1 MRAAVVGLGL
11 IGGSAA
17 LALGASGWDRDASA
31 RELARRRGIDAAE
44 TLGDALAESDFVL
57 LAVPTEE
64 TPALLARAAAMQ
76 PEALFSDCASL
87 KVPVAKAADSLPAAV
102 RFVGGHPM
110 AGSGSLGLSGA
121 DPGLFRDRSWIVVP
135 TSRSD
140 DGSVAR
146 MQELVASLGAV
157 PIILD
162 AERHDAAM
170 TRVSHLSHVVSA
182 ALALA
187 ATRPDP
193 GSVRLAGPGL
203 ADTTR
208 LAEMPEVLL
217 LELALADPA
226 ALAGA
231 VDDVVED
238 LRGAARALRSSDPAA
253 VRDFFRKAAAARRL
267 IAPPFK
273 P

>member
-17 LALGASGWDRDASA
+17 LALGARGWDRDARA

-44 TLGDALAESDFVL
+44 TLEDALEEADLVL

-64 TPALLARAAAMQ
+64 TPALLERAAAIK
-76 PEALFSDCASL
+76 PDALFSDCASL
-87 KVPVAKAADSLPAAV
+87 KVPVAKAADSLPAAI
-102 RFVGGHPM
+102 RFVAGHPM
-110 AGSGSLGLSGA
+110 AGSGSLGIAGA
-121 DPGLFRDRSWIVVP
+121 DPGLFRDRPWIVVP

-146 MQELVASLGAV
+146 LQELVVSLGAV
-157 PIILD
+157 PIVLD
-162 AERHDAAM
+162 ADRHDAAM
-170 TRVSHLSHVVSA
+170 TRVSYLPHVVAA

-187 ATRPDP
+187 ATRTDP

-208 LAEMPEVLL
+208 LAEMPEALL
-217 LELALADPA
+217 LELALADPG

-231 VDDVVED
+231 LDDVVED
-238 LRGAARALRSSDPAA
+238 LRGAARALRSRDSGA

-267 IAPPFK
+267 IAPSPK

>member
-1 MRAAVVGLGL
+1 MRSAVVGLGL

-17 LALGASGWDRDASA
+17 LALGARGWDLDERA
-31 RELARRRGIDAAE
+31 RELARGRGIDAAE
-44 TLGDALAESDFVL
+44 TLEEGLAEADLVL
-57 LAVPTEE
+57 LAVPTEQ
-64 TPALLARAAAMQ
+64 TPTLLARLAAMR

-87 KVPVAKAADSLPAAV
+87 KVPVVKAADSLPAAV

-110 AGSGSLGLSGA
+110 AGSGSLGLAGA
-121 DPGLFRDRSWIVVP
+121 DPGLFRDRPWIVVP
-135 TSRSD
+135 TARSD

-146 MQELVASLGAV
+146 LQELVVSLGAV

-162 AERHDAAM
+162 ADRHDAAM
-170 TRVSHLSHVVSA
+170 TRVSHLPHVVAA

-208 LAEMPEVLL
+208 LAEMPEALL

-231 VDDVVED
+231 VDDIVED
-238 LRGAARALRSSDPAA
+238 LRGAARALRSCNQTA
-253 VRDFFRKAAAARRL
+253 VRNFFRKAAAARRL
-267 IAPPFK
+267 IAPPSK